1 MKGDDKLI
9 QKLDQLLAEELTAIM
24 QYVVHAEMCK
34 NWGYDRLHEAIEKRA
49 IQEMRHAEELIERIL
64 FLEGM
69 PTVSRLN
76 DIHIGADVAKQL
88 QADLD
93 SEKVA
98 VQNYNEGI
106 RLANDVS
113 DAATRQM
120 LESIVKDED
129 GHVDWIEEQL
139 DQISQMGLALYL
151 SIQAKE

>member
-106 RLANDVS
+106 RLAYDVS